1 MKIKKNAIAER
12 EPMVVSIDGANFM
25 SYIEGELNRYKPIA
39 AGIEKLRTISKT
51 TIPWDDL
58 YEALDTGDL
67 CTAMAK
73 YWAEK
78 NFLDWE
84 DVEVKNQLRERF
96 SFLPRWTPYPKA
108 FIKREKD
115 GSFNVSKDAIIETY
129 RGLYERIIDADI
141 VEKAEKVCSL
151 LNELKFNSAQLNHFF
166 IQDSTGG
173 YSPNW
178 GTIAKKHGRRR

>member
-1 MKIKKNAIAER
+1 
-12 EPMVVSIDGANFM
+12 MVVSIDGASFM
-25 SYIEGELNRYKPIA
+25 SHIDGELNRYKPIA

-67 CTAMAK
+67 CTAMGK

-115 GSFNVSKDAIIETY
+115 GSFNISKDAIIETY

-178 GTIAKKHGRRR
+178 GAIAKGHGGRR

>member
-39 AGIEKLRTISKT
+39 AGFEKLRTISKT

-58 YEALDTGDL
+58 YEALDSGDL

-73 YWAEK
+73 YWAET

-84 DVEVKNQLRERF
+84 DIEVKNQLRERF
-96 SFLPRWTPYPKA
+96 SFLPRWTQYPKA
-108 FIKREKD
+108 FIAREKD
-115 GSFNVSKDAIIETY
+115 GSFNVSKDAIIQTY
-129 RGLYERIIDADI
+129 RSSYERTIDADI

-151 LNELKFNSAQLNHFF
+151 LNELNFSSAQLNHFF

-178 GTIAKKHGRRR
+178 GAIAKNHGRRG